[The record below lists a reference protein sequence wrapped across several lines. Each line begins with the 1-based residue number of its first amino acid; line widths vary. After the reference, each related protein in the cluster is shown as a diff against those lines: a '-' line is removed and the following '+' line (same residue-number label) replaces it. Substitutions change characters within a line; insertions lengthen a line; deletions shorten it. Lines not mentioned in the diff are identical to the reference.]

1 MLDKERH
8 LLFSLNAIDEMQDKF
23 GGFDRLD
30 TVLSGKDSIKN
41 LRWLLTVLL
50 NEGAADDEEP
60 LTEKQVGK
68 LIHTGNFADVKAAI
82 FKSFSMGNNG
92 TPEPPERDEEEEDDE
107 EDIEKRNSGQG
118 IIDLARLLY
127 IGVTLLRW
135 SEAEVWRMTPYKILT
150 LFKIHREFNRIVSS
164 PFRKKLI
171 LTTCWEG
178 YKWRKKSRSK
188 HQSTL
193 QAKKS
198 IAPLAL
204 T

>member
-60 LTEKQVGK
+60 LTEKRNARTAR
-68 LIHTGNFADVKAAI
+68 TGRRGRGRRRGHRK
-82 FKSFSMGNNG
+82 
-92 TPEPPERDEEEEDDE
+92 
-107 EDIEKRNSGQG
+107 KRNSGQG

-150 LFKIHREFNRIVSS
+150 LLKIHREFNPDRFKPVPKEVDIDDV
-164 PFRKKLI
+164 LGGI
-171 LTTCWEG
+171 
-178 YKWRKKSRSK
+178 
-188 HQSTL
+188 
-193 QAKKS
+193 
-198 IAPLAL
+198 
-204 T
+204 